1 MQRLYSNPQ
10 LHEHLRKAGQKQRQK
25 FCWQRASEQVY
36 ALIEDVAP
44 QKAGLKEEA
53 LVVEYS

>member
-1 MQRLYSNPQ
+1 
-10 LHEHLRKAGQKQRQK
+10 
-25 FCWQRASEQVY
+25 WQRASEQVY